1 MKHDPTNLIAAV
13 ARAMGRMPNAREL
26 DDSLSMQKG
35 CFILNSW
42 GYGPQYEYDT
52 FIRGPFSMDLAS
64 DLSEIG
70 LIGAD
75 ASTDV
80 SDEDISVLRGI
91 YARGAAYLEAYV
103 VVLLIRDS
111 NPDAS
116 RTLILKTALGIKP
129 YLESEINEVSSI
141 LLA

>member
-1 MKHDPTNLIAAV
+1 MIHDPTSLIPAV
-13 ARAMGRMPNAREL
+13 AKAMGRVPDAREL
-26 DDSLSMQKG
+26 EDSLSLQKG

-42 GYGPQYEYDT
+42 GYGPQYEFDT

-64 DLSEIG
+64 DLSELGPIG
-70 LIGAD
+70 TDEA
-75 ASTDV
+75 TDV
-80 SDEDISVLRGI
+80 PDEDISVLRGI
-91 YARGAAYLEAYV
+91 YARGAAYLEAYA

-116 RTLILKTALGIKP
+116 RDLILKTALSIKP
-129 YLESEINEVSSI
+129 YLESEIKEVSST